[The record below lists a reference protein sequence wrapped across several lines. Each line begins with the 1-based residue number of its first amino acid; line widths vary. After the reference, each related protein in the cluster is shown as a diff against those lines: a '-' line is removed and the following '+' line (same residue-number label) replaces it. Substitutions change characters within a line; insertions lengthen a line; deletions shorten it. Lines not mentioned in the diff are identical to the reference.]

1 LRKQAAIAGILAG
14 MNNLASLA
22 HVASPATP
30 AFNSSFY
37 TTAATVIP
45 VLFLAIAVQ
54 GRMYDD
60 LLKAYVNAG
69 GRLIRPTAAALLAVL
84 ILFFGIT
91 GESQALFILYRQSA
105 TSLPDVALPTAI
117 GLTVLA
123 GASPAVALVKSV
135 YSTGRELPARTTT
148 QNTGGEPQ
156 EEQHQPLAR
165 ISDTDEAPTPG
176 QEMTAPGEA
185 APS

>member
-1 LRKQAAIAGILAG
+1 
-14 MNNLASLA
+14 MSNLASLA

-69 GRLIRPTAAALLAVL
+69 RRLIRPTAAALLAML
-84 ILFFGIT
+84 ILFFGII
-91 GESQALFILYRQSA
+91 GESQALFILYRQNA
-105 TSLPDVALPTAI
+105 APLPDVALPTAI
-117 GLTVLA
+117 GLTILA
-123 GASPAVALVKSV
+123 GASPAIALVKSV
-135 YSTGRELPARTTT
+135 SSTKRELPGTTTT
-148 QNTGGEPQ
+148 QNTGGEPE
-156 EEQHQPLAR
+156 EEQHQPPVR
-165 ISDTDEAPTPG
+165 ISNTAEAPTPG
-176 QEMTAPGEA
+176 QETTAPGQA